1 MITSLQIEGFRNI
14 SHTRLDLDKGISLF
28 NGPNGAG
35 KTNLLEAL
43 GLFSLGK
50 SCRGSKDNAMV
61 GFDREM
67 AEITAE
73 ITGQKKKPRSLSE

>member
-1 MITSLQIEGFRNI
+1 MIKNLHIEGFRNI
-14 SHTRLDLDKGISLF
+14 NSAKLGFSGGVNLF
-28 NGPNGAG
+28 YGPNGAG

-50 SCRGSKDNAMV
+50 SCRGAKDRAMV
-61 GFDREM
+61 GFTREM

-73 ITGQKKKPRSLSE
+73 IVNQKKK

>member
-1 MITSLQIEGFRNI
+1 MITNLHIEGFRNI
-14 SHTRLDLDKGISLF
+14 NSAKLEFSRRVNLF
-28 NGPNGAG
+28 YGPNGAG

-50 SCRGSKDNAMV
+50 SCRGAKDRAMV
-61 GFDREM
+61 GFTREM

-73 ITGQKKKPRSLSE
+73 IVNQKKK

>member
-1 MITSLQIEGFRNI
+1 MINSLQIEGFRNI
-14 SHTRLDLDKGISLF
+14 SHTRLNFGKGISLF

-50 SCRGSKDNAMV
+50 SCRGSKDKALV
-61 GFDREM
+61 GFGREL

-73 ITGQKKKPRSLSE
+73 IAGQKKKSILQSE

>member
-1 MITSLQIEGFRNI
+1 MIQSLQLEGFRNI
-14 SHTRLDLDKGISLF
+14 SRTQLNFAEGINLF
-28 NGPNGAG
+28 YGPNGAG

-50 SCRGSKDNAMV
+50 SCRGSKENILV
-61 GFDREM
+61 GFEREL

-73 ITGQKKKPRSLSE
+73 IIIQKKK